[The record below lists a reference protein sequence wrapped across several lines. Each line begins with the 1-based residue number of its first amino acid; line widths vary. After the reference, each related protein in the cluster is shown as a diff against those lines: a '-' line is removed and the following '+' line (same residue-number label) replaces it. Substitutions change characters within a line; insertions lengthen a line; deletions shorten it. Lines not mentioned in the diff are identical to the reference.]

1 MIELPQR
8 TVGPSHDGLLH
19 GSAPTDGGSLRPGP
33 GLAPPPAGLGA
44 DLGEVLRAGGYEVL
58 GELGRGG
65 MGTVYLAR
73 NILLNRPVRI
83 KTLSAGDGGPT
94 AAARL
99 RAEAEAVAQ
108 LRHPNVVQ
116 IYGVGDVER
125 WRSSIGRADRTSGTR
140 ADGVAQSLR

>member
-1 MIELPQR
+1 MSDR
-8 TVGPSHDGLLH
+8 RH
-19 GSAPTDGGSLRPGP
+19 GSSDAQKTISYPGVPPPAGGSLRPGP

-73 NILLNRPVRI
+73 NILMNRPCAL
-83 KTLSAGDGGPT
+83 KTLSAGDGGPA

-116 IYGVGDVER
+116 IYGVG
-125 WRSSIGRADRTSGTR
+125 
-140 ADGVAQSLR
+140 